1 MHRSGSILPIL
12 CHPNLVERVG
22 IILVRHQL
30 LVWHN
35 QRIIEIRKIQAGQS
49 LIFDI
54 RGATAITRRRISP
67 EVVVFLILRMFG
79 IGSRLKE
86 TPGT

>member
-1 MHRSGSILPIL
+1 MHRSGSILPVL
-12 CHPNLVERVG
+12 FHPNLVEGVG

-35 QRIIEIRKIQAGQS
+35 QRIIEIRKIQSGQS

-54 RGATAITRRRISP
+54 RGATAVTRRQHKS
-67 EVVVFLILRMFG
+67 
-79 IGSRLKE
+79 
-86 TPGT
+86 